1 MTGESEMAVGREDA
15 HAVAG
20 SDAAD
25 ARGGTLANPGAGAE
39 QDSFLLRL
47 TVQLAAGLQDLD
59 PARAARHRDFL
70 LKFQRED
77 GGFSGRAGGSDLYYT
92 SFAVRALA
100 LLGALDESSAG
111 KLASYLKRTARQP
124 GYSLID
130 LVSWFYS
137 AITVQLA
144 GSLAAFDDFESLAD
158 EVSSA
163 LETFRRTDGGYAKTH
178 EGGAGSTYHTFLAV
192 LCYELLG
199 RAVPDADAIVRFLLS
214 RRREDG
220 GFVEIGP
227 MRRGGTNPTAA
238 AAVLLRRFGAADEDV
253 LSGVARFLDLVKG
266 GEGGLRANTQIPFC
280 DLLSTF
286 TGLLTAHEL
295 GLTDRVDAR
304 ACAGF
309 VESLEQA
316 DGGFRGAAWDAEADA
331 EYTFY
336 GLGSL
341 ALLGAAGRR

>member
-1 MTGESEMAVGREDA
+1 MTGETEMTAGRGGKDA
-15 HAVAG
+15 HAVAD
-20 SDAAD
+20 SDAA
-25 ARGGTLANPGAGAE
+25 GA

-47 TVQLAAGLQDLD
+47 TVRLAAGLQDLD

-70 LKFQRED
+70 LTFQRED
-77 GGFSGRAGGSDLYYT
+77 GGFAGRAGNSDLYYT

-100 LLGALDESSAG
+100 LLGALDEQSAG
-111 KLASYLKRTARQP
+111 RLASYLKRTARQP

-144 GSLAAFDDFESLAD
+144 GGLAAFDDFESLAG
-158 EVSSA
+158 EVSAA
-163 LETFRRTDGGYAKTH
+163 LETFHRPDGGYAKTH

-199 RAVPDADAIVRFLLS
+199 RAAPDTDAIVRFLLS
-214 RRREDG
+214 RRRDDG

-238 AAVLLRRFGAADEDV
+238 AAVLLRRFGAADDEV
-253 LSGVARFLDLVKG
+253 LNGVARFLDLVKG
-266 GEGGLRANTQIPFC
+266 DEGGLRANTQIPFC

-295 GLTDRVDAR
+295 GLADRIDAR
-304 ACAGF
+304 ACADF
-309 VESLEQA
+309 VESLE
-316 DGGFRGAAWDAEADA
+316 DRGGGFRGAVWDEEADP

-341 ALLGAAGRR
+341 ALLDAARRGR

>member
-1 MTGESEMAVGREDA
+1 MTGESEMIVGRGRKDA

-20 SDAAD
+20 SDAA
-25 ARGGTLANPGAGAE
+25 GA

-47 TVQLAAGLQDLD
+47 TVRLAAGLQDLD

-70 LKFQRED
+70 LTFQRED
-77 GGFSGRAGGSDLYYT
+77 GGFAGRAGGSDLYYT

-100 LLGALDESSAG
+100 LLGALDESSTER
-111 KLASYLKRTARQP
+111 LASYLKRTARQP
-124 GYSLID
+124 RYSLID

-144 GSLAAFDDFESLAD
+144 GGLAAFDDSDTLAD
-158 EVSSA
+158 EVSDA
-163 LETFRRTDGGYAKTH
+163 LETFRRSDGGYARTH

-199 RAVPDADAIVRFLLS
+199 RAVPDDEAIVRFLLS

-238 AAVLLRRFGAADEDV
+238 AAVLLQRFGATGADV
-253 LSGVARFLDLVKG
+253 LSGVARFLDLIKG
-266 GEGGLRANTQIPFC
+266 NEGGLRANTQIPFC

-295 GLTDRVDAR
+295 GLADRIDAR
-304 ACAGF
+304 ACAAF
-309 VESLEQA
+309 VESLEE
-316 DGGFRGAAWDAEADA
+316 DTGGFRGAAWDAEADP

>member
-1 MTGESEMAVGREDA
+1 MTGELEMAAGRGPGGAREVADEGAASAHED
-15 HAVAG
+15 
-20 SDAAD
+20 
-25 ARGGTLANPGAGAE
+25 GAGAA

-47 TVQLAAGLQDLD
+47 TMRLADGLQDLD
-59 PARAARHRDFL
+59 PERAARHRDFL
-70 LKFQRED
+70 LSFQRGD

-100 LLGALDESSAG
+100 LLGALDESSTE
-111 KLASYLKRTARQP
+111 KLASYLKLTACRD

-144 GSLAAFDDFESLAD
+144 GGLAAFDDFESLAD
-158 EVSSA
+158 EVSAA
-163 LETFRRTDGGYAKTH
+163 LETFRRPDGGYARTH
-178 EGGAGSTYHTFLAV
+178 EGGTGSTYHTFLAV
-192 LCYELLG
+192 LCHELLG
-199 RAVPDADAIVRFLLS
+199 RATPDTDAIVRFLLS
-214 RRREDG
+214 RQRDDG

-238 AAVLLRRFGAADEDV
+238 AAVLLRRFGDAGGDV
-253 LSGVARFLDLVKG
+253 LSGVARFLELVKG
-266 GEGGLRANTQIPFC
+266 DEGGLRANTQIPFC

-295 GLTDRVDAR
+295 GLAERIEAR
-304 ACAGF
+304 ACARF
-309 VESLEQA
+309 VESLEEEA
-316 DGGFRGAAWDAEADA
+316 GGFRGAAWDSEADP

-341 ALLGAAGRR
+341 ALLGAAGRS

>member
-1 MTGESEMAVGREDA
+1 MNGVSEIDPKRR
-15 HAVAG
+15 HPNTP
-20 SDAAD
+20 
-25 ARGGTLANPGAGAE
+25 GGTPTDAP
-39 QDSFLLRL
+39 DSFLLRL
-47 TVQLAAGLQDLD
+47 TVRLAAGLRDLD

-70 LKFQRED
+70 FMFQRED
-77 GGFSGRAGGSDLYYT
+77 GGFTGRAGGSDLYYT

-100 LLGALDESSAG
+100 LLGALDE
-111 KLASYLKRTARQP
+111 LACGRIVGYLKGTARRQ

-137 AITVQLA
+137 TITVQLA
-144 GSLAAFDDFESLAD
+144 GGLAAFDGDFESLAD
-158 EVSSA
+158 DVTIA
-163 LETFRRTDGGYAKTH
+163 LETFRRTDGGYARTR

-199 RAVPDADAIVRFLLS
+199 RAVPDTDAIVRFLLA

-220 GFVEIGP
+220 GFVEIAP

-238 AAVLLRRFGAADEDV
+238 AAVLLQRFGAADREV
-253 LSGVARFLDLVKG
+253 LSGLARFLENVRGD
-266 GEGGLRANTQIPFC
+266 EGGFRANTQIPFS

-286 TGLLTAHEL
+286 TGLLTAQEL
-295 GLTDRVDAR
+295 GLTERINAR
-304 ACAGF
+304 ACADF
-309 VESLEQA
+309 VRSLEEPS
-316 DGGFRGAAWDAEADA
+316 GGFRGAAWDAEADP

-341 ALLGAAGRR
+341 ALLDAAR

>member
-1 MTGESEMAVGREDA
+1 MTGESEMVVGHARESAPESTGTDV
-15 HAVAG
+15 AVAHG
-20 SDAAD
+20 
-25 ARGGTLANPGAGAE
+25 
-39 QDSFLLRL
+39 DSFLLRL
-47 TVQLAAGLQDLD
+47 TVRLAAGLQDLD

-70 LKFQRED
+70 LTFQRED

-100 LLGALDESSAG
+100 LLGALDESPTE
-111 KLASYLKRTARQP
+111 KVASYLKRTARRD

-144 GSLAAFDDFESLAD
+144 GGLAAFDDFEALAD
-158 EVSSA
+158 EVSTA
-163 LETFRRTDGGYAKTH
+163 LETFRRADGGYAKTH

-199 RAVPDADAIVRFLLS
+199 RTTPDADSIVRFLLS

-238 AAVLLRRFGAADEDV
+238 AAVLLRRFGAADADV
-253 LSGVARFLDLVKG
+253 LAGDARFLDLVRG
-266 GEGGLRANTQIPFC
+266 DEGGLRANTQIPFC

-295 GLTDRVDAR
+295 GLADRIDAR
-304 ACAGF
+304 ACADF
-309 VESLEQA
+309 VESLEERG
-316 DGGFRGAAWDAEADA
+316 GGFRGAVWDEEADP

-341 ALLGAAGRR
+341 ALLGAARRGR